1 MGRTKRKRKTKH
13 PIPKNLSTDPEI
25 ITLIKWMHSNGWQ
38 NETELHPAE
47 FSNTGRG
54 LTSKQ
59 KFKPNN
65 TIISIPLK
73 LMISYRTLKNHLIFR
88 NLKTNLT
95 IHEALAIF
103 LIYEKSLGFKSEW
116 FPYISTL
123 PKSYI
128 NFIFGETLEMLPS
141 QLRDELLE
149 KRRKVMISYG
159 NIKMGLE
166 GFDDIRDDFVEWSYW
181 AVNTRAVYVNPDQI
195 RELACD
201 SRDSNIDKYLL
212 DEPNMA
218 LVPFLDLFNHSFDTN
233 TSAEIINNTYTLT
246 TKSNFDSYDQIFI
259 SYGAHDNIK
268 LMVEYG
274 FFIPNNKFDTITL
287 SLDLFMNKLSQKQM
301 EYIISNNLSKDVYI
315 SRDGHLSFN
324 AQALLY
330 TVTNPNCKAWSQNIY
345 ANEYSATE
353 LKRIYKLASL
363 CCEKIL
369 NNYMEMMEKTFE
381 LENMLVDYLNE
392 YMKFLKFVINI
403 YDNK

>member
-1 MGRTKRKRKTKH
+1 MGRTKRKRKTKN

-38 NETELHPAE
+38 NETQLHPAE

-73 LMISYRTLKNHLIFR
+73 LMINYQTLKNHLIFR

-128 NFIFGETLEMLPS
+128 NFVFGEILPS

-149 KRRKVMISYG
+149 KRTKVMISYE
-159 NIKMGLE
+159 NIKRVLV
-166 GFDDIRDDFVEWSYW
+166 GFDIGDEILEWSYW
-181 AVNTRAVYVNPDQI
+181 TVNTRAVYVDPDQI
-195 RELACD
+195 RGLTCD
-201 SRDSNIDKYLL
+201 SRDTNIDKYLL

-233 TSAEIINNTYTLT
+233 TSAEIINNTYTLI

-259 SYGAHDNIK
+259 SYGAHDSIK
-268 LMVEYG
+268 LIVEYG
-274 FFIPNNKFDTITL
+274 FFISHNKFDTIIL
-287 SLDLFMNKLSQKQM
+287 SLDQFKNRLSQKQN
-301 EYIISNNLSKDVYI
+301 EYIISNNLSKDAYI
-315 SRDGHLSFN
+315 SRDGSLSFN

-330 TVTNPNCKAWSQNIY
+330 TVTNPNCKAWSHNIY
-345 ANEYSATE
+345 SNEYSSIE
-353 LKRIYKLASL
+353 LKMIYKLASL
-363 CCEKIL
+363 CCKKIL
-369 NNYMEMMEKTFE
+369 NSYMEMMKMEKTCG
-381 LENMLVDYLNE
+381 LENMLVDYLYE
-392 YMKFLKFVINI
+392 YMEFLKFVINI